1 MNRGKLSRREA
12 RARMRFI
19 QEHHYNGE
27 EQRIM
32 DRAVA
37 QMGVTYVELYRKV
50 KNGHFYIFM
59 NAIHCRRLGKAMA
72 SVNSTVEDA
81 IWAFS
86 CLAKAIFPI
95 VAPAIQVPAPILFPP
110 EHRAFA
116 RKEQSNV

>member
-32 DRAVA
+32 GRAVA

-50 KNGHFYIFM
+50 KKGFRFAFM
-59 NAIHCRRLGKAMA
+59 AEISTRRLSKA
-72 SVNSTVEDA
+72 V
-81 IWAFS
+81 
-86 CLAKAIFPI
+86 AKTGVSARNAAM
-95 VAPAIQVPAPILFPP
+95 V
-110 EHRAFA
+110 FA
-116 RKEQSNV
+116 DFRDKWYGKEQADV

>member
-37 QMGVTYVELYRKV
+37 QMEYFSYVKCYREEKW
-50 KNGHFYIFM
+50 GFRFAFM
-59 NAIHCRRLGKAMA
+59 AEISTRRLSKAVAKMGASARNAAMA
-72 SVNSTVEDA
+72 FADFGDK
-81 IWAFS
+81 WHG
-86 CLAKAIFPI
+86 KDG
-95 VAPAIQVPAPILFPP
+95 
-110 EHRAFA
+110 EHGT
-116 RKEQSNV
+116 